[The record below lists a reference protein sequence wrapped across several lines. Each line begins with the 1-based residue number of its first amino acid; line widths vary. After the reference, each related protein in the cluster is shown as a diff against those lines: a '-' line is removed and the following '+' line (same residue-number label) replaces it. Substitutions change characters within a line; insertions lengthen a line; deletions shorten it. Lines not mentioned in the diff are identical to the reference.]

1 MFLVFSFILP
11 FLSFM
16 WDYKSPRSLA
26 MGGISASLQDTQTSF
41 FFNPAGMFG
50 TKSLDIIAREI
61 YESYNLISDAG
72 KFAKLSGNLSQKP
85 EEALKSVR
93 DSYGKNYVREFFY
106 FPHFALSVGNVSF
119 GLGALLGAGLGTSI
133 SLPSNTILKD
143 TFAFTR
149 GEVVLGGAVSFL
161 DRSVIAGLSISAF
174 KIAYEGD
181 IVVRENEIGQG
192 ITSVFPVFGEDMG
205 TVLND
210 AVSGKCEYPFRC
222 AIGFGG
228 FNVGVIWEPMKKGV
242 RLGFDLR
249 DILDP
254 MRSTTGDLGVSYYD
268 ELKIFSY
275 VLGVD
280 FQDILF
286 VSGDSSLL
294 KRFHV
299 GAEVSLDKPFKRFL
313 SFMFGVGQLYPS
325 FGLELNLKALSFTLG
340 TYARE
345 FGKEVGGQPIRFY
358 FFKLAI

>member
-41 FFNPAGMFG
+41 FFNPAGMLG
-50 TKSLDIIAREI
+50 TKSLDIIAPEI
-61 YESYNLISDAG
+61 YVSYNLISDTG
-72 KFAKLSGNLSQKP
+72 KFTKLSGDISREP

-93 DSYGKNYVREFFY
+93 DSYGKNYVGEFFY

-119 GLGALLGAGLGTSI
+119 GLGVLLGAGLGTSL
-133 SLPSNTILKD
+133 SLPSNLILKD

-181 IVVRENEIGQG
+181 VVVRENEIGQG
-192 ITSVFPVFGEDMG
+192 ITSVFPVFGKDMG
-205 TVLND
+205 TVLGD

-228 FNVGVIWEPMKKGV
+228 FNFGVIWEPMKKGV

-275 VLGVD
+275 VVGAD
-280 FQDILF
+280 FQDIFF

-294 KRFHV
+294 KRFHI
-299 GAEVSLDKPFKRFL
+299 GAEVSLTKPFKRFL

-325 FGLELNLKALSFTLG
+325 FGLELNLKVLSFTLG

-345 FGKEVGGQPIRFY
+345 FGKEVGGQPVRFY